1 MSKASLTNSGLII
14 AFKRLLCSPSWF
26 GLKRGKKSPMFRH
39 LFRKTPLAWFQ
50 LKREKTRLAVA
61 LAGIAFADIL
71 MFFQLGLLDALFESV
86 VIPYTSLQ
94 GDLFLINPLF
104 ESLNVVR
111 SFPRQQLYQA
121 AGAKEVESINYL
133 YVGQGEWRNAQT
145 RTNQPTMV
153 FAINPH
159 NSAITLPDVQAHQN
173 ELKLLN
179 RILYDRAGA
188 KGFYGNVVKELQQ
201 FSSVPIQFN
210 NFQVKVVG
218 TFVMGA
224 SFSANGNAITSHSTF
239 LRLFPDRKP
248 DEIDIGTIQL
258 KPDTDVKQ
266 VQAAMQSEF
275 KNVLVLTRDEFIQHE
290 KKYWETNSP
299 IGILFGF
306 GAIIG
311 FVVGTIIVYQI
322 LYSDVSDHLPEYAT
336 LKAMGYSDGYLVGVL
351 IQEALIMAILG
362 FIPGIVIST
371 GLYSIVATATYLPI
385 GMTVS
390 RATLVLSLTI
400 VMCTASGGIA
410 MRKLQSADP
419 ADIF

>member
-1 MSKASLTNSGLII
+1 
-14 AFKRLLCSPSWF
+14 
-26 GLKRGKKSPMFRH
+26 MFRN

-86 VIPYTSLQ
+86 VKPYTSLQ

-121 AGAKEVESINYL
+121 AGAKEVKSINYL

-153 FAINPH
+153 FAINPY
-159 NSAITLPDVQAHQN
+159 NSAITLPDIQAHQN

-179 RILYDRAGA
+179 RMLYDRAGA
-188 KGFYGNVVKELQQ
+188 EHFYGNVVQELQQ
-201 FSSVPIQFN
+201 SGSVPIQFN
-210 NFQVKVVG
+210 DFQVKVVG

-224 SFSANGNAITSHSTF
+224 SFAANGNVITSHSTF
-239 LRLFPDRKP
+239 LRLFPGRHP
-248 DEIDIGTIQL
+248 DEIDIGAIQL
-258 KPDTDVKQ
+258 KPGTDVKQ
-266 VQAAMQSEF
+266 VQAAMQSEL
-275 KNVLVLTRDEFIQHE
+275 KSVLILTHEEFIQHE
-290 KKYWETNSP
+290 KKYWETTSP

-336 LKAMGYSDGYLVGVL
+336 LKAMGYSDNYLIGIL
-351 IQEALIMAILG
+351 IQEALIMAVLG
-362 FIPGIVIST
+362 FIPGFVISI
-371 GLYSIVATATYLPI
+371 GLYSVAAAATFLPI
-385 GMTVS
+385 GMTAS
-390 RATLVLSLTI
+390 RAMLVLTLTI
-400 VMCTASGGIA
+400 VMCAASGGIA